1 MSIAEQATAAV
12 AKQRAASAAI
22 ASAAVAPAPE
32 EALIELN
39 PIEQFFETAV
49 QGWNVDLLSY
59 FSKRN
64 TTADGVP
71 PAEPPPPF
79 SPPETVTFS
88 YTGDETAPVGAR
100 VAPSLSASKTGQV
113 VRPGES
119 IRAVRVVVKDGLP
132 FAVLPSGLG
141 YVCLLHPRTGAHL
154 ITKGGADP
162 AANAAVSAAT
172 LASSAARAAVST
184 TPSSGLEV
192 MAASALVSAGSAVAG
207 VVAAAGARQG
217 QGLLEGVDVKEVT
230 RGCFAVAAEVESS
243 KQGRESTLTQL
254 SFLQT
259 EAEVRVRDLEAAMGE
274 QSALWGACLDG
285 TGHRATPRL
294 VTHVTKAQALARR
307 ELQTAVNLRHGIR
320 SAVDLANGSPTSP
333 PGNNAAATWQ
343 PHVTTREQRSGN
355 GGGGDNGVVDD
366 AAAASVNSLVAAASA
381 VAAEDAAAQATLVA
395 EQAATREA
403 LVEAAAAGAAA
414 QEVAQK
420 VAEAR
425 RALEAF
431 ALSQSASAEPW
442 SQSSLKLELTRAVE
456 AMKQGEAG
464 AVALAASASEKRAML
479 LGKGV
484 AQPPNEIA
492 NATTGTTPNGGDGGA
507 QIIKTIG
514 GTNSHNKKTLEPDV
528 LSTSQSP
535 LSLASAELMG
545 DIGDNDSNS
554 GGGTRSTTSEKSA
567 ALNSTSEAA
576 AMGRKTRR
584 KHVEEAL
591 TKSAVAGTNALYYKS
606 DSDAEGGF

>member
-207 VVAAAGARQG
+207 LVAAAGARQG

-333 PGNNAAATWQ
+333 PGNNAAATVEA
-343 PHVTTREQRSGN
+343 VTTESSTTP
-355 GGGGDNGVVDD
+355 
-366 AAAASVNSLVAAASA
+366 AAASVNSLVAAASA

-403 LVEAAAAGAAA
+403 LVEAEAAGAAA
-414 QEVAQK
+414 QEVARK

-606 DSDAEGGF
+606 DSDAEGGFEEF

>member
-274 QSALWGACLDG
+274 QSALWGACLDD

-333 PGNNAAATWQ
+333 PENNAAATVEA
-343 PHVTTREQRSGN
+343 VTTESSTTP
-355 GGGGDNGVVDD
+355 
-366 AAAASVNSLVAAASA
+366 AAASVNSLVAAASA

-403 LVEAAAAGAAA
+403 LVEAEAAGAAA

-606 DSDAEGGF
+606 DSDAEGGFEEF